1 MIPAPEESTVP
12 GEPPFDP
19 STRYSGEDPTVSAL
33 WSEVQTVIDPD
44 IGLSLVDLGL
54 VYDVRFEAEAKKAH
68 VVMTLTSMGCPAAPF
83 LQGQV
88 VAACKRVPGV
98 EEAMAEVVF
107 SPAWNPREMATEE
120 VQMLLGIF

>member
-1 MIPAPEESTVP
+1 MSSAQEQPAVST
-12 GEPPFDP
+12 EPPFDP
-19 STRYSGEDPTVSAL
+19 SSRYEGDDPTVAAL
-33 WSEVQTVIDPD
+33 WTEVHTVIDPD

-54 VYDVRFEAEAKKAH
+54 VYDVRFDSETKKAH
-68 VVMTLTSMGCPAAPF
+68 VIMTLTSMGCPAAPF

-88 VAACKRVPGV
+88 MAACKRVPGV
-98 EEAMAEVVF
+98 EDAIAEVVF